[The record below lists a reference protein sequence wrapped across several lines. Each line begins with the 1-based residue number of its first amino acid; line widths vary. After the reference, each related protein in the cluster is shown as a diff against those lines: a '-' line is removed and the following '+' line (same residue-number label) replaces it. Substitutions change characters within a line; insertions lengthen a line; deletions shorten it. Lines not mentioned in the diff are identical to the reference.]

1 MIWACEYS
9 LKQRAFHIDTL
20 DRVLEAN
27 RQTVAQGAEP
37 GYVILCITADSE
49 AAHAFVREW
58 EAEHGKSRWHC
69 G

>member
-9 LKQRAFHIDTL
+9 LKQKTFHIDTL

-37 GYVILCITADSE
+37 GYVILCIAASSE
-49 AAHAFVREW
+49 DAHAFARKW
-58 EAEHGKSRWHC
+58 EAEHGR
-69 G
+69 